1 MEKKIFDSSFFAN
14 DSGEIEAERRQEKY
28 ISIELKG

>member
-14 DSGEIEAERRQEKY
+14 DLGEIEAGRRQEKY
-28 ISIELKG
+28 ILIEFE